1 MKQATSA
8 AINITTG
15 GSPYMRVEERVK
27 PAEMFKPEVAS
38 LNMGSI
44 NFGLYMMLNRY
55 KEFKFKGNNCVRIR

>member
-15 GSPYMRVEERVK
+15 GSPYMRVEEQLK

-38 LNMGSI
+38 LNMGQLI
-44 NFGLYMMLNRY
+44 LGF
-55 KEFKFKGNNCVRIR
+55 I